1 MDPFIAQIIMFGG
14 NFAPRGW
21 AFCNGQ
27 LMAISSND
35 ALFSLIGT
43 TYGGDGRSTFALPDL
58 RGRAPIHAGTGPGLT
73 TRRLGARSGTETVT
87 LTQNQMP
94 QHTHSAS
101 ATNQAV
107 SQLKLSSETGD
118 SQSPIANGSI
128 GAVGAPPKSSNSA
141 LIFNDD
147 DEPNVIQNGMSIQT
161 NVNTQVTLYNSGG
174 SQWHN
179 NMQPY
184 LAVNYIIALYGT
196 YPSRS

>member
-27 LMAISSND
+27 LMAISSNN

-73 TRRLGARSGTETVT
+73 TRPLGYRSGTETVT
-87 LTQNQMP
+87 LTPNQMP
-94 QHTHSAS
+94 QHTHLAS

-107 SQLKLSSETGD
+107 SQLKLSPETGT

-147 DEPNVIQNGMSIQT
+147 DEPSVIQNGMSVQT

>member
-27 LMAISSND
+27 LMAISSNQ

-58 RGRAPIHAGTGPGLT
+58 RGRAPIHAGSGPGLT

-87 LTQNQMP
+87 LNQNQMP
-94 QHTHSAS
+94 QHTHFTSVN
-101 ATNQAV
+101 NQV
-107 SQLKLSSETGD
+107 ISHLKVSSEAGK
-118 SQSPIANGSI
+118 SQTPIANGSI

-147 DEPNVIQNGMSIQT
+147 DQPDVAQNGMSVQT

>member
-27 LMAISSND
+27 LMAISSNN

-73 TRRLGARSGTETVT
+73 TRPLGYRSGTETVT
-87 LTQNQMP
+87 LTPNQMP
-94 QHTHSAS
+94 QHTHLAS

-107 SQLKLSSETGD
+107 SQLKLSPKTGT

-147 DEPNVIQNGMSIQT
+147 DEPSVIQNGMSVQT

>member
-1 MDPFIAQIIMFGG
+1 MVPYIAQIIMFGG
-14 NFAPRGW
+14 NFAPKGW

-27 LMAISSND
+27 LMAISSNN

-73 TRRLGARSGTETVT
+73 TRPLGYRSGTETVT
-87 LTQNQMP
+87 LTLNQMP
-94 QHTHSAS
+94 QHTHLAS

-147 DEPNVIQNGMSIQT
+147 DEPNVIQNGMSVQT

-184 LAVNYIIALYGT
+184 LAVNYIIALYGA

>member
-27 LMAISSND
+27 LMAISSNN

-73 TRRLGARSGTETVT
+73 TRPLGYRSGTETVT
-87 LTQNQMP
+87 LTPNQMP
-94 QHTHSAS
+94 QHTHLAS

-107 SQLKLSSETGD
+107 SQLKLSPETGT

-147 DEPNVIQNGMSIQT
+147 DEPSVIQNGMSVQT
-161 NVNTQVTLYNSGG
+161 NVNTQVTLFNSGG